1 MQLDMMTARRRE
13 RRDGIPCFT
22 IHEPAPSNVAHLFH
36 PNHPDYE
43 AARRVHEAKVAE
55 REKHMGVLA

>member
-1 MQLDMMTARRRE
+1 MQLDQNTARRRE

-22 IHEPAPSNVAHLFH
+22 IHEPAPSTVAHLFH

-43 AARRVHEAKVAE
+43 AAKAIHEARVEE
-55 REKHMGVLA
+55 RAKAIGFFA